1 MNNLFCL
8 GNGESRLEIN
18 LEDLRPHGKIYGCT
32 ALYRDFIPD
41 VLVAVDPAMHNEILG
56 TE

>member
-18 LEDLRPHGKIYGCT
+18 LEDLRPHGKIYGCN

-41 VLVAVDPAMHNEILG
+41 VLVAGAPAMHNEI
-56 TE
+56 